1 MGDSLRREFSMSPV
15 DTGRMTPPVP
25 IPGMT
30 PTQGGAPQSP
40 ALGTEQLGLP
50 PGLLTTGMPTQI
62 PGQPVTR
69 PSFLQA
75 FLANLGPA
83 LGTAFATSGPN
94 GEQNFGTGLAGGF
107 AGVQNYQQKQFE
119 RAQQIQAQQR
129 LAAQQIS
136 EQMLQGAQTANLT
149 QEMRNRQK

>member
-50 PGLLTTGMPTQI
+50 RRHLLSAKGPDPHI
-62 PGQPVTR
+62 AEPCRDPLDPIDV
-69 PSFLQA
+69 
-75 FLANLGPA
+75 LA
-83 LGTAFATSGPN
+83 
-94 GEQNFGTGLAGGF
+94 
-107 AGVQNYQQKQFE
+107 E
-119 RAQQIQAQQR
+119 R
-129 LAAQQIS
+129 
-136 EQMLQGAQTANLT
+136 
-149 QEMRNRQK
+149 